1 MQLTNVYNSGDVAV
15 VAAEGTVVGAGEG
28 AVEVAVEVAVEGVV
42 EGVVEDVV
50 EDAAGVV
57 ELSCLR
63 Q

>member
-1 MQLTNVYNSGDVAV
+1 MQLTNVYKSGDVAV
-15 VAAEGTVVGAGEG
+15 VAVVAVEDTVVGAEEGALEVEGEG
-28 AVEVAVEVAVEGVV
+28 
-42 EGVVEDVV
+42 VV

>member
-15 VAAEGTVVGAGEG
+15 VAVEGTVVGAEEG
-28 AVEVAVEVAVEGVV
+28 AVEVAVEGTV

-50 EDAAGVV
+50 EDAVGVV

>member
-15 VAAEGTVVGAGEG
+15 VAVVAVEGTVVGAEEG
-28 AVEVAVEVAVEGVV
+28 AVEVAVEGVV

>member
-15 VAAEGTVVGAGEG
+15 VAVVAVEGTVVGAEEG
-28 AVEVAVEVAVEGVV
+28 AVEVAVEGVV
-42 EGVVEDVV
+42 EGLV